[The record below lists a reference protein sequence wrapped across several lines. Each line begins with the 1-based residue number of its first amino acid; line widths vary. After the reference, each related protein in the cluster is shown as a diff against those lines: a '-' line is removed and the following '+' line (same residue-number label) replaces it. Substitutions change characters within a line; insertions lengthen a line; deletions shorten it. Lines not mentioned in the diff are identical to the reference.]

1 MPAFTNIANALVAVG
16 AKPFATTM
24 QALRDNPLAIAEGD
38 PTAPVNTSAW
48 HPYNKLI
55 NNDANTGLIWS
66 FPVNG
71 AQATVTTPDFVNGW
85 EYALLFDQVRSSNGA
100 AGSISL
106 NLFRETAGAYAGT
119 FVMSAGTTVTSA
131 QSASPWI
138 ELPHMRKVRRSH
150 MPIAYN
156 INADAGDAVGAGL
169 VPYVGRTSHATA
181 QRILRAQI
189 SITGAAGDITGSG
202 STGAI
207 FLYRRKDS
215 GSQ

>member
-55 NNDANTGLIWS
+55 NNDANTGRIWS
-66 FPVNG
+66 FAVDG
-71 AQATVTTPDFVNGW
+71 AVATVTTPDFANGW
-85 EYALLFDQVRSSNGA
+85 EYALLIEELRSTGGTSQ
-100 AGSISL
+100 
-106 NLFRETAGAYAGT
+106 NLLINWFRETAAAYSGT
-119 FVMSAGTTVTSA
+119 VALSAAANVTS
-131 QSASPWI
+131 SLTISPWI
-138 ELPHMRKVRRSH
+138 ELLHVRKTRKKHFATS
-150 MPIAYN
+150 YGN
-156 INADAGDAVGAGL
+156 NSDSGDAVGADAA
-169 VPYVGRTSHATA
+169 PYSVRVAHTTP
-181 QRILRAQI
+181 QKILRAQL
-189 SITGAAGDITGSG
+189 SVSGGSITGSG